1 MSALRAISANVGA
14 FTTVTSST
22 IENSGDL
29 TTNQFQLIPTVPSLG
44 YTLTSSD
51 DAGNATWTAPLA
63 DYRAYVQRAPK
74 IRLNSTG
81 NGNHPYVVVSSDGG
95 MIVVVYELFAT
106 LQNQFQTYL
115 YTAGAWV
122 LDSTITPPFTN
133 NIEPRIALSDQND
146 LLAVSS
152 PSRNQVVVYRR
163 TAGVWVQVGA
173 MLDLTGTYV
182 NFGVGL
188 VINSGKQ
195 MLAVLSDSGV
205 SFYAIGAST
214 LTSAGFRSI
223 ASAQHSLAISL
234 DFRIMVTGN
243 YLANNLVGQVTVFVR
258 AALDPL
264 TAWSLLQTINP
275 YSLSPNNVYAGS
287 SVSLSG
293 DGSTLAVGAPEDALN
308 APVSVGSTGAV
319 VMFNYVTGV
328 GFVQGQ
334 KIVPVDYSYQSTQT
348 VAFGGT
354 VQLNFA
360 GDTLV
365 TGGWYDQQALG
376 STWVY
381 VRDERG
387 LWIQNG
393 NKYRGTNLNPT
404 AANQGYHVAIARG
417 NASVVVSSVGRD
429 NPGNVNAIVIY
440 Q

>member
-1 MSALRAISANVGA
+1 MSSLREISANVGA
-14 FTTVTSST
+14 FTTVTTST

-51 DAGNATWTAPLA
+51 DAGNATWTAPLT
-63 DYRAYVQRAPK
+63 DYPAYVQRAAK
-74 IRLNSTG
+74 INFNSLATG
-81 NGNHPYVVVSSDGG
+81 QTPYVVVSSDGG
-95 MIVVVYELFAT
+95 MIVVVYQLLGT
-106 LQNQFQTYL
+106 LQTQFQTFL
-115 YTAGAWV
+115 YTSGAWV
-122 LDSTITPPFTN
+122 LNSTITTPLTN
-133 NIEPRIALSDQND
+133 NATQSVALSDQND
-146 LLAVSS
+146 LLALSNS
-152 PSRNQVVVYRR
+152 TSEEVVVYRR

-182 NFGVGL
+182 NFGIGL

-195 MLAVLSDSGV
+195 MLAVLSNSGV

-214 LTSAGFRSI
+214 LTAAGFLSI
-223 ASAQHSLAISL
+223 ASAQHSLDISL
-234 DFRIMVTGN
+234 DFRILVTGY
-243 YLANNLVGQVTVFVR
+243 YLANNNVGRVTVFVR

-275 YSLSPNNVYAGS
+275 YSISARNVYAGA
-287 SVSLSG
+287 SVSLSR
-293 DGSTLAVGAPEDALN
+293 DGSTLAVGASEDAIN
-308 APVSVGSTGAV
+308 SPASVGPTGAV
-319 VMFNYVTGV
+319 LMFNYVTGV

-348 VAFGGT
+348 VAFGGF

-365 TGGWYDQQALG
+365 MGGWYDQQATG
-376 STWVY
+376 SIWVY
-381 VRDERG
+381 VRDKRG

-393 NKYRGTNLNPT
+393 NKYRGNDLNP
-404 AANQGYHVAIARG
+404 ANANQGYTVAIARG
-417 NASVVVSSVGRD
+417 NASVVVASVGRD
-429 NPGNVNAIVIY
+429 DPSNKNAMVIY

>member
-1 MSALRAISANVGA
+1 MSSLREISANVGA
-14 FTTVTSST
+14 FTTVTTST

-63 DYRAYVQRAPK
+63 DYRAYVQRTPK
-74 IRLNSTG
+74 IRFNSAG
-81 NGNHPYVVVSSDGG
+81 NGNTPYVVVSSDGG
-95 MIVVVYELFAT
+95 MIVVIYEISGLF
-106 LQNQFQTYL
+106 QQFQTFL
-115 YTAGAWV
+115 YTSGAWV
-122 LDSTITPPFTN
+122 LDSTITPPFTAN
-133 NIEPRIALSDQND
+133 ANRRIALSDQND
-146 LLAVSS
+146 LVAVANPDS
-152 PSRNQVVVYRR
+152 NQVAVYRR

-173 MLDLTGTYV
+173 MLNLTGTYV
-182 NFGVGL
+182 HFGVGL

-195 MLAVLSDSGV
+195 MLAVLSSSGV

-214 LTSAGFRSI
+214 LTAAGFLSI
-223 ASAQHSLAISL
+223 ASAQHSLDISL
-234 DFRIMVTGN
+234 DFRILVTGN
-243 YLANNLVGQVTVFVR
+243 YLANNNVGRVTVFVR

-275 YSLSPNNVYAGS
+275 YSISASNVYAGS
-287 SVSLSG
+287 TVSLSR
-293 DGSTLAVGAPEDALN
+293 DGSTLAVGAPEDAIN
-308 APVSVGSTGAV
+308 SPASVGPTGAV
-319 VMFNYVTGV
+319 LMFNYVTGV

-365 TGGWYDQQALG
+365 MGGWYDQQATG
-376 STWVY
+376 SIWVY
-381 VRDERG
+381 VRDKRG

-393 NKYRGTNLNPT
+393 NKYRGNDLNP
-404 AANQGYHVAIARG
+404 ANANQGYTVAIARG
-417 NASVVVSSVGRD
+417 NASVVVASVGRD
-429 NPGNVNAIVIY
+429 DPSNKNAMVIY